1 MAKNNKG
8 KGKEIAVKK
17 EAQEKPTAVAPLRE
31 WSPLRA
37 WEREFD
43 RMLEDLPFFR
53 WPRLRELEPF
63 RFRRELRL
71 QAPSLDV
78 YEEKNELVVKA
89 EIPGLSKDDI
99 EITLSNSTLTLKG
112 EKKKEE
118 EIKEKDYYRCERE
131 YGSFLRSVDLP
142 AEVETDK
149 AKAVFKNGVLEI
161 RLPKSA
167 ATRTKQV
174 QVSVQ

>member
-1 MAKNNKG
+1 MAKDN

-17 EAQEKPTAVAPLRE
+17 EAQKKKEASVTPVRE

-43 RMLEDLPFFR
+43 RIFEDLPFLR

-118 EIKEKDYYRCERE
+118 EVKEKDYYRCERE
-131 YGSFLRSVDLP
+131 YGAFLRTVDLP
-142 AEVETDK
+142 AEVDTDK
-149 AKAVFKNGVLEI
+149 AKAVFKNGVLEV

-167 ATRTKQV
+167 ATKTKQV